1 MALKNLLAYT
11 GRPLEEIIPML
22 TENPAKLIGIFDQK
36 GSIEDGKDADL
47 VILDEAAEISDVFVG
62 GRRIS

>member
-1 MALKNLLAYT
+1 
-11 GRPLEEIIPML
+11 ML
-22 TENPAKLIGIFDQK
+22 TENPAKLIGIFDKK